1 MNSIN
6 RSRKNSNNKYGMILK
21 LPKSI
26 LNKTRKVRILK
37 TKTEKKRIFML
48 PEEVSEEEARIIID
62 AYIKKKRETKK
73 KQ

>member
-1 MNSIN
+1 MNRIN
-6 RSRKNSNNKYGMILK
+6 KSRKNSNSKYGMILK

-48 PEEVSEEEARIIID
+48 PEDISEEEAKIIID
-62 AYIKKKRETKK
+62 AYIVKKRKLQKKK
-73 KQ
+73 